1 MILYCIHVYLT
12 VYMCI
17 CMINFCQKNLQI
29 SEKKKANLHVTF
41 EIRSFHLIGTQLL
54 LQDNHSNRTLG
65 MPITY
70 TGLTEIVEEKLH
82 GVVMVTI

>member
-1 MILYCIHVYLT
+1 
-12 VYMCI
+12 MCI

-41 EIRSFHLIGTQLL
+41 EICSFHLIGTLLL

-65 MPITY
+65 MPIMRGGSPTY
-70 TGLTEIVEEKLH
+70 TGLTEMVEEKLH
-82 GVVMVTI
+82 GVVMVTT